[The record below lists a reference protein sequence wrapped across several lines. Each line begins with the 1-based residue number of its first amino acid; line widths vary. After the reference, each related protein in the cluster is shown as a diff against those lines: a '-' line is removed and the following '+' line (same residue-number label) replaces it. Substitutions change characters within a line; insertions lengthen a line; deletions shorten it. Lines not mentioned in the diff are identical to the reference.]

1 GPSAGEPGHRRGPL
15 PARLRLQARGRRL
28 RARLRPVHGRV
39 GDPRPG
45 TWQLPNSSSVMNNH
59 AGGGTEPCGPD
70 DTSTLADALRQS
82 CNTSF
87 AMLGVDLGEEQLR
100 ETAEG
105 FGFGQR
111 MEIPLSVTPSTIGQ
125 DLDDAQ
131 LATTS
136 IGQYETRV
144 TPLQMAMVA
153 GTFAND

>member
-1 GPSAGEPGHRRGPL
+1 
-15 PARLRLQARGRRL
+15 
-28 RARLRPVHGRV
+28 
-39 GDPRPG
+39 
-45 TWQLPNSSSVMNNH
+45 

-87 AMLGVDLGEEQLR
+87 AQLGVDLGEEQLR

-105 FGFGQR
+105 FGFGER
-111 MEIPLSVTPSTIGQ
+111 LEIPLSVTPSTIGQ

-136 IGQYETRV
+136 IGQYEIRV

-153 GTFAND
+153 GPFANVGVTRPPQLVQAVRTSDLSTVAELTPKEVGQPLSAANPAQMRNVLLGGVEDGTGTPAAI